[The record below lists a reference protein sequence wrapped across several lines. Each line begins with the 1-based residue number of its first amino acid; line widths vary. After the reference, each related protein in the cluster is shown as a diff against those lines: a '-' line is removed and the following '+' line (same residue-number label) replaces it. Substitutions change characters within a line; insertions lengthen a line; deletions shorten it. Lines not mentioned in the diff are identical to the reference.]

1 MSIVQTLYKPGA
13 ALTVADALSRIA
25 RNGEVIHNTG
35 LPWFLKL
42 LLAQLPASVRKL
54 TNLRVNAKKN
64 TVLEARVV
72 QQWCEPN

>member
-42 LLAQLPASVRKL
+42 LLAQLPASMRKL
-54 TNLRVNAKKN
+54 TNLRANAEKD
-64 TVLEARVV
+64 TVLAARIV
-72 QQWCEPN
+72 QQ